1 MFVLYIKVRCKY
13 KPNISDFR
21 SKYFILELLAIIQH
35 QRIWFPLG
43 WIIWMEPDRP
53 SHHAI
58 WKPVRLHLGDPV
70 HEVTV
75 YISSHTEI

>member
-1 MFVLYIKVRCKY
+1 MQNEVPANLIFI
-13 KPNISDFR
+13 ISYVYDDVPLNFTDQP
-21 SKYFILELLAIIQH
+21 IQH
-35 QRIWFPLG
+35 QWIYLPLG